1 MSDQYPM
8 PHNEPST
15 YGHEGGDA
23 QQSSYDQPSYASY
36 PQPVSSTYSR
46 RDDMRSPYDH
56 PMIPSYGEW
65 QQPSP
70 AQHATNKPLI
80 IILIIVIIITA
91 MTATGLTVWA
101 LTRSDTT
108 AAPSVEPTTQSTTPK
123 DKSDTD
129 ATGDGRKNTTSQP
142 ETSTQSAPQ
151 TDTQSAPQTGTQSET
166 SSNGDLSMN
175 SLNNG
180 DYQTAQEFIDSPEI
194 QQQLQTTGSNV
205 TLTATGPN
213 SVTYVETLSTNTR
226 PSYMSDK
233 ALDGLARIQAET
245 FNRNILNGCTVRII
259 LRYQNGETFYD
270 HTFQRTNQ

>member
-8 PHNEPST
+8 PHGEPSA
-15 YGHEGGDA
+15 YEPGGDS

-36 PQPVSSTYSR
+36 SQPVSSTYAR

-65 QQPSP
+65 RQPSQSP
-70 AQHATNKPLI
+70 RATSKPLI

-123 DKSDTD
+123 DKSDTGT
-129 ATGDGRKNTTSQP
+129 TGGGRKNTTSQP

-151 TDTQSAPQTGTQSET
+151 TDTQSET
-166 SSNGDLSMN
+166 SSDGDLSMN